1 MPVMK
6 PLTIIKRIKELGGD
20 INHAE
25 RYLEKVRDNHTRYDS
40 MEVLERWID
49 KKLNPPNL
57 GTGKNGFRR
66 L

>member
-1 MPVMK
+1 MK

-40 MEVLERWID
+40 MEVLDSWI
-49 KKLNPPNL
+49 KRKLAPTQ
-57 GTGKNGFRR
+57 GQKARNGFRQ
-66 L
+66 LG